1 MLLPEVSVVVSV
13 RGNAHRL
20 PTLLRALKKQTTTT
34 PFEIVIVDNDPT
46 RAAGTRAPQIA
57 RGPWPFGLRFAREP
71 RPGLSRGRN
80 TGIRA
85 ARGELLAITDPDI
98 TPAPTW
104 LEALVRTARTTGA
117 ACVGGRVNVAYPQGA
132 VRVMTQ
138 GQRECHGP
146 INWPTE
152 ITPFGWPYWLCG
164 CNMLITRQAL
174 EQHGLFRED
183 LGRRGRWKLD
193 AEDLEIAERLIQAGE
208 RVLIDPDAVVTHP
221 IYRRETTAGY
231 FMANGLGHG
240 ICVARMHQSV
250 AVVPAAIRADA
261 EHAADALVE
270 FARAWG
276 FLKPELAVDGAR
288 ELARIGAY
296 RAERARLALTG
307 PRRLTPPCLA
317 PRPRPVTTLPGA

>member
-1 MLLPEVSVVVSV
+1 MSPPEISVVVSV
-13 RGNAHRL
+13 RGNARRL
-20 PTLLRALKKQTTTT
+20 PALLRALEKQTIADA
-34 PFEIVIVDNDPT
+34 FEVVIVDNDPIRT
-46 RAAGTRAPQIA
+46 AGPRVPQIA
-57 RGPWPFGLRFAREP
+57 RGPWPFGVRFARE
-71 RPGLSRGRN
+71 RAPGLSRGRN

-104 LEALVRTARTTGA
+104 LEALVRTAHTTGA
-117 ACVGGRVNVAYPQGA
+117 ACVGGRVNVVYPQGA
-132 VRVMTQ
+132 VRVLTE

-146 INWPTE
+146 INWPE
-152 ITPFGWPYWLCG
+152 QVSPFGWPYWLCG
-164 CNMLITRQAL
+164 CNMLLTRKAL

-193 AEDLEIAERLIQAGE
+193 AEDLEIAERLTQAGQT
-208 RVLIDPDAVVTHP
+208 VLIDPGAVVTHP
-221 IYRRETTAGY
+221 IYRRETTLGY
-231 FMANGLGHG
+231 FVANGVGHG
-240 ICVARMHQSV
+240 TCVARMHQTV
-250 AVVPAAIRADA
+250 TVVPAAIRADA
-261 EHAADALVE
+261 EHAADALVD

-307 PRRLTPPCLA
+307 PRRITPPRLA